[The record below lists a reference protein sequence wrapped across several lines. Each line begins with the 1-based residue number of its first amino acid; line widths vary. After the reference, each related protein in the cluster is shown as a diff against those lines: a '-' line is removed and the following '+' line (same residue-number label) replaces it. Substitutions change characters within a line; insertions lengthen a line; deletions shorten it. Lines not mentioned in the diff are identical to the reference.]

1 MTKIDRIG
9 LPSDLKRRNFLIG
22 SGAAGLAFG
31 YVAVSGVQGV
41 SDALAAGKFEPTAWY
56 SIAPDGKI
64 TVMVGKAEMG
74 QHVSSAM
81 AQIVAEE
88 LEADWRMMN
97 IQLVDNDPKY
107 NDPVLAALITGGSWS
122 VRMNF
127 DAMSRAGAA
136 GRITLIDA
144 GAAMMGV
151 PASEC
156 RASNSQ
162 VIHTKTGKKV
172 SYAKIVSDGKA
183 SKVWTADELKAIK
196 LKTPGQYTLVGQSV
210 PQLDI
215 PPKTNGTAKYGIDA
229 MVPGMLYGKP
239 VVPPVRY
246 GAKVAAVDDS
256 TAKKVKGFVK
266 AVTLDDKTGTTSGW
280 VVAVATTYDA
290 AKKAAEALK
299 IAYDKGPYA
308 NVSDQTLIDEAK
320 RLQKTEGSGQL
331 FVKKGDEA
339 AAIAGAAK
347 VLEAEYFTSINI
359 HAPLEPMNALA
370 YEKDGVWHIHTG
382 NQFASRT
389 GGIAAGAL
397 GVDPKNIV
405 LHQYFIG
412 GGFGRRL
419 DADMVIPAVL
429 ASKAVAKPV
438 KLIYAREDD
447 MAMDFTR
454 PLTYQKVKA
463 GLDADGKLVGLAHDV
478 VCAWPTARWGIPE
491 FLTPAVDKKG
501 PLDSFTVNGADF
513 WYTVPNH
520 QVRAILNEL
529 AQKATPSGQLRS
541 VAPGW
546 TFWAVESMIDEL
558 AHASGKD
565 PVDFRLALLD
575 GAGDNAGGAKKLANA
590 LRTAVGR
597 SGYGAT
603 AAAQE
608 QRHRRRLREL
618 AGARHRHLDG
628 LRRPGRGQSR
638 QRRVQGQSPDA
649 RHGSRH
655 GGQSRRRQSPDRGLG
670 AVGHVAGAVREGAA
684 RGWRASGGQLQRL
697 HAAADEPDAGP
708 RHQHHRQQRPG
719 VGLRRARR
727 HGGRAGHRQRHLQCG
742 GRPGALAADHGGGG
756 EGGDQDLTPATG
768 TKPGGGPGGAAL
780 CAWYLRVG
788 SGLMSARRFANLGR

>member
-1 MTKIDRIG
+1 MTRIDRIG

-31 YVAVSGVQGV
+31 YVAVSGVQGI

-136 GRITLIDA
+136 GRITLIEA

-172 SYAKIVSDGKA
+172 SYAKIVLDGKA

-256 TAKKVKGFVK
+256 SAKQVKGFVK

-280 VVAVATTYDA
+280 VVVVATTYDA

-520 QVRAILNEL
+520 RVRAILNEL

-603 AAAQE
+603 ALPKNSGIGVACVSSQERATATWTACAAQVE
-608 QRHRRRLREL
+608 VNPANGEFKVNRLTL
-618 AGARHRHLDG
+618 AMDLGTVVNPDGVKAQIEGSALWGMSLALFEKAPLENGALQVANFNDYTPLRMSQMPDLDISIIASNDPASGCGEPGVTVVAPAIANAIFNAVGARVRSL
-628 LRRPGRGQSR
+628 PIT
-638 QRRVQGQSPDA
+638 A
-649 RHGSRH
+649 E
-655 GGQSRRRQSPDRGLG
+655 
-670 AVGHVAGAVREGAA
+670 AV
-684 RGWRASGGQLQRL
+684 
-697 HAAADEPDAGP
+697 
-708 RHQHHRQQRPG
+708 
-719 VGLRRARR
+719 
-727 HGGRAGHRQRHLQCG
+727 
-742 GRPGALAADHGGGG
+742 
-756 EGGDQDLTPATG
+756 
-768 TKPGGGPGGAAL
+768 KAAL
-780 CAWYLRVG
+780 KT
-788 SGLMSARRFANLGR
+788 

>member
-162 VIHTKTGKKV
+162 VIHSKTGKKV

-256 TAKKVKGFVK
+256 TAKQVKGFVK

-331 FVKKGDEA
+331 FVKKGDAA

-397 GVDPKNIV
+397 GVDPKNVV

-603 AAAQE
+603 ALPKNSGIGVACVSSQERATATWTACAAQVE
-608 QRHRRRLREL
+608 VNPANGEFKVNRLTL
-618 AGARHRHLDG
+618 AMDLGTVVNPDGVKAQIEGSALWGMSLALFEKAPLENGALQVSNFNDYTPMRMSQMPDLDISIIASNDPASGCGEPGVTVIAPAIANAIFNAVGARVRSL
-628 LRRPGRGQSR
+628 PIT
-638 QRRVQGQSPDA
+638 A
-649 RHGSRH
+649 E
-655 GGQSRRRQSPDRGLG
+655 
-670 AVGHVAGAVREGAA
+670 AVKAA
-684 RGWRASGGQLQRL
+684 IK
-697 HAAADEPDAGP
+697 
-708 RHQHHRQQRPG
+708 
-719 VGLRRARR
+719 
-727 HGGRAGHRQRHLQCG
+727 
-742 GRPGALAADHGGGG
+742 
-756 EGGDQDLTPATG
+756 T
-768 TKPGGGPGGAAL
+768 
-780 CAWYLRVG
+780 
-788 SGLMSARRFANLGR
+788 

>member
-22 SGAAGLAFG
+22 SSAAGLAFG
-31 YVAVSGVQGV
+31 YVAVSGVHGI

-107 NDPVLAALITGGSWS
+107 NDPVLGALITGGSWS

-151 PASEC
+151 PAGEC

-172 SYAKIVSDGKA
+172 SYAKIVADGKA
-183 SKVWTADELKAIK
+183 GKVWTVDELKAIK
-196 LKTPGQYTLVGQSV
+196 LKTPDQYTLVGQSV

-246 GAKVAAVDDS
+246 GATVKAVDDS
-256 TAKKVKGFVK
+256 DAKKIKGFVK
-266 AVTLDDKTGTTSGW
+266 AVTLDDKTATTTGW
-280 VVAVATTYDA
+280 VVAVATTYPA
-290 AKKAAEALK
+290 AKQAAEALK
-299 IAYDKGPYA
+299 ITYDNGPNA
-308 NVSDQTLIDEAK
+308 KVSDQTLIDEAK
-320 RLQKTEGSGQL
+320 RLQKADDSGQL
-331 FVKKGDEA
+331 FVKKGDSA

-347 VLEAEYFTSINI
+347 VMEAEYLTSINI

-397 GVDPKNIV
+397 GIDPKNVV

-419 DADMVIPAVL
+419 DGDMVVPAVL

-478 VCAWPTARWGIPE
+478 VCAWPTARWGIPA
-491 FLTPAVDKKG
+491 FLTPSVDKKG
-501 PLDSFTVNGADF
+501 SLDGFTVNGADF

-520 QVRAILNEL
+520 QVRAVLNEL

-565 PVDFRLALLD
+565 PVDYRLALLD

-597 SGYGAT
+597 SGYGAVTLPKNSGIGVACVSSQERAT
-603 AAAQE
+603 ATWTACAAQVE
-608 QRHRRRLREL
+608 VNPANGEFKVNRLTL
-618 AGARHRHLDG
+618 AMDLGTVVNPDGVKAQIEGSALWGMSLALFEKAPLENGALQVSNFNDYTPLRMSQMPDLDISVIASNDPASGCGEPGVTVIAPAIANAIFNAVGARVRSL
-628 LRRPGRGQSR
+628 PIT
-638 QRRVQGQSPDA
+638 A
-649 RHGSRH
+649 E
-655 GGQSRRRQSPDRGLG
+655 
-670 AVGHVAGAVREGAA
+670 AVKAA
-684 RGWRASGGQLQRL
+684 IK
-697 HAAADEPDAGP
+697 
-708 RHQHHRQQRPG
+708 
-719 VGLRRARR
+719 
-727 HGGRAGHRQRHLQCG
+727 
-742 GRPGALAADHGGGG
+742 
-756 EGGDQDLTPATG
+756 T
-768 TKPGGGPGGAAL
+768 
-780 CAWYLRVG
+780 
-788 SGLMSARRFANLGR
+788 

>member
-1 MTKIDRIG
+1 
-9 LPSDLKRRNFLIG
+9 
-22 SGAAGLAFG
+22 
-31 YVAVSGVQGV
+31 
-41 SDALAAGKFEPTAWY
+41 
-56 SIAPDGKI
+56 
-64 TVMVGKAEMG
+64 
-74 QHVSSAM
+74 
-81 AQIVAEE
+81 
-88 LEADWRMMN
+88 
-97 IQLVDNDPKY
+97 
-107 NDPVLAALITGGSWS
+107 
-122 VRMNF
+122 MNF

-196 LKTPGQYTLVGQSV
+196 LKAPGQYTLVGQSV

-215 PPKTNGTAKYGIDA
+215 PPKTNGTAKYGIDT

-256 TAKKVKGFVK
+256 TAKQVKGFVK

-280 VVAVATTYDA
+280 VVAVATSYDA

-308 NVSDQTLIDEAK
+308 TVSDQTLIDEAK

-397 GVDPKNIV
+397 GIDPKNVV

-575 GAGDNAGGAKKLANA
+575 GAGDNAGVAKKLANA

-603 AAAQE
+603 QLPKNSGIGVACVSSQERATATWTACAAQVE
-608 QRHRRRLREL
+608 VNPANGEFKVNRLTL
-618 AGARHRHLDG
+618 AMDLGTVVNPDGVRSQIEGSALWGMSLALFEKAPLEKGALQVSNFGDYTPMRMSQMPDLDISVIASNDPASGCGEPGVTVVAPAIANAIFNAVGARVRSL
-628 LRRPGRGQSR
+628 PIT
-638 QRRVQGQSPDA
+638 A
-649 RHGSRH
+649 E
-655 GGQSRRRQSPDRGLG
+655 
-670 AVGHVAGAVREGAA
+670 AV
-684 RGWRASGGQLQRL
+684 
-697 HAAADEPDAGP
+697 
-708 RHQHHRQQRPG
+708 
-719 VGLRRARR
+719 
-727 HGGRAGHRQRHLQCG
+727 
-742 GRPGALAADHGGGG
+742 
-756 EGGDQDLTPATG
+756 
-768 TKPGGGPGGAAL
+768 KAAL
-780 CAWYLRVG
+780 KT
-788 SGLMSARRFANLGR
+788 

>member
-1 MTKIDRIG
+1 MTKFDRI
-9 LPSDLKRRNFLIG
+9 DLNRRGFLVG
-22 SGAAGLAFG
+22 ASAAGLAFG
-31 YVAVSGVQGV
+31 YAALEGISGI
-41 SDALAAGKFEPTAWY
+41 SEALAAVPFGPTAWY
-56 SIAPDGKI
+56 SIAPDGRI

-88 LEADWRMMN
+88 LEADWRMMA
-97 IQLVDNDPKY
+97 IALPDNDPKY
-107 NDPVLAALITGGSWS
+107 NDPLLGALITGGSWS

-151 PASEC
+151 PAGEC

-162 VIHTKTGKKV
+162 VIHSKTGKKV

-196 LKTPGQYTLVGQSV
+196 LKAPGTYTLIGQSV

-246 GAKVAAVDDS
+246 GATVKSVDDS
-256 TAKKVKGFVK
+256 AARKVKGFVK
-266 AVTLDDKTGTTSGW
+266 AVTLDDKTATTTGW
-280 VVAVATTYDA
+280 VVAVAATYEG
-290 AKKAAEALK
+290 AKAAAEALK
-299 IAYDKGPYA
+299 ITYDNGPNA
-308 NVSDQTLIDEAK
+308 KVSDQTLIDEAK
-320 RLQKTEGSGQL
+320 KLQGQADSGQF
-331 FVKKGDEA
+331 FVKDGDTA
-339 AAIAGAAK
+339 AAFGTAAK
-347 VLEAEYFTSINI
+347 VLEAEYTTSINI

-370 YEKDGVWHIHTG
+370 YEKDGVWHVHTG
-382 NQFASRT
+382 NQFATRT

-397 GVDPKNIV
+397 GVDPKNVV

-419 DADMVIPAVL
+419 DGDMVVPAVL
-429 ASKAVAKPV
+429 ASKAVGKPV
-438 KLIYAREDD
+438 KLIYSREDD

-463 GLDADGKLVGLAHDV
+463 GLDADGKLVGLQHDV
-478 VCAWPTARWGIPE
+478 VCAWPTARWGIPA
-491 FLTPAVDKKG
+491 FLTPSVDKKG
-501 PLDSFTVNGADF
+501 ALDGFTVNGADF

-520 QVRAILNEL
+520 KVRAVMNEL

-558 AHASGKD
+558 AHAAGKD
-565 PVDFRLALLD
+565 PVEFRLALLD
-575 GAGDNAGGAKKLANA
+575 GAGDNKGGAKKLANA

-597 SGYGAT
+597 SGYGAKELPKNSGIGIACVSSQERAT
-603 AAAQE
+603 ATWTACAAQVE
-608 QRHRRRLREL
+608 VDPSSGAFKVNRLTL
-618 AGARHRHLDG
+618 AMDLGTVVNPNGVQAQIEGSALWGMSLALFEKAPLENGALQATNFGDYTPMRMSQMPDLDISIISSNDPASGCGEPGVTVVAPAIANAIFNAVGARVRSL
-628 LRRPGRGQSR
+628 PIT
-638 QRRVQGQSPDA
+638 A
-649 RHGSRH
+649 E
-655 GGQSRRRQSPDRGLG
+655 
-670 AVGHVAGAVREGAA
+670 AVKAA
-684 RGWRASGGQLQRL
+684 MKA
-697 HAAADEPDAGP
+697 
-708 RHQHHRQQRPG
+708 
-719 VGLRRARR
+719 
-727 HGGRAGHRQRHLQCG
+727 
-742 GRPGALAADHGGGG
+742 
-756 EGGDQDLTPATG
+756 
-768 TKPGGGPGGAAL
+768 
-780 CAWYLRVG
+780 
-788 SGLMSARRFANLGR
+788 

>member
-1 MTKIDRIG
+1 MTKITRIG

-22 SGAAGLAFG
+22 SSAAGLAFG
-31 YVAVSGVQGV
+31 YVAVSGVPGI

-107 NDPVLAALITGGSWS
+107 NDPVLGALITGGSWS

-151 PASEC
+151 PAGEC

-172 SYAKIVSDGKA
+172 SYAKIVADGKA
-183 SKVWTADELKAIK
+183 GKVWTADELKAIK
-196 LKTPGQYTLVGQSV
+196 LKTPDQYTLVGQSV

-229 MVPGMLYGKP
+229 VVPGMLYGKP

-246 GAKVAAVDDS
+246 GATVKAVDDS
-256 TAKKVKGFVK
+256 AAKKVKGFVK
-266 AVTLDDKTGTTSGW
+266 AITLDDKTQTTSGW
-280 VVAVATTYDA
+280 VVAVATTYPA
-290 AKKAAEALK
+290 AKQAAEALK
-299 IAYDKGPYA
+299 ITYDNGPNA
-308 NVSDQTLIDEAK
+308 KVSDQTLIDEAK
-320 RLQKTEGSGQL
+320 RLQKADDSGQL
-331 FVKKGDEA
+331 FVKKGDSA

-347 VLEAEYFTSINI
+347 VMEAEYLTSINI

-397 GVDPKNIV
+397 GIDPKNVV

-419 DADMVIPAVL
+419 DGDMVVPAVL

-478 VCAWPTARWGIPE
+478 VCAWPTARWGIPA
-491 FLTPAVDKKG
+491 FLTPSVDKKG

-565 PVDFRLALLD
+565 PVDYRLALLD

-597 SGYGAT
+597 SGYGAVTLPKNSGIGVACVSSQERAT
-603 AAAQE
+603 ATWTACAAQVE
-608 QRHRRRLREL
+608 VNPANGEFKVNRLTL
-618 AGARHRHLDG
+618 AMDLGTVVNPDGVKSQIEGSALWGMSLALFEKAPLENGALQVSNFGDYTPMRMSQMPDLDISVIASNDPASGCGEPGVTVIAPAIANAIFNAVGARVRSL
-628 LRRPGRGQSR
+628 PIT
-638 QRRVQGQSPDA
+638 A
-649 RHGSRH
+649 E
-655 GGQSRRRQSPDRGLG
+655 
-670 AVGHVAGAVREGAA
+670 AVKAA
-684 RGWRASGGQLQRL
+684 IKA
-697 HAAADEPDAGP
+697 
-708 RHQHHRQQRPG
+708 
-719 VGLRRARR
+719 
-727 HGGRAGHRQRHLQCG
+727 
-742 GRPGALAADHGGGG
+742 
-756 EGGDQDLTPATG
+756 
-768 TKPGGGPGGAAL
+768 
-780 CAWYLRVG
+780 
-788 SGLMSARRFANLGR
+788 

>member
-1 MTKIDRIG
+1 V
-9 LPSDLKRRNFLIG
+9 
-22 SGAAGLAFG
+22 AFG
-31 YVAVSGVQGV
+31 YVAVSGVHGI

-97 IQLVDNDPKY
+97 IQLVDDDPKF
-107 NDPVLAALITGGSWS
+107 NDPVLGALLTGGSWS

-151 PASEC
+151 PAGEC

-162 VIHTKTGKKV
+162 VIHSKTGKKV
-172 SYAKIVSDGKA
+172 SYAKIVADGKA
-183 SKVWTADELKAIK
+183 SRVWTADELKAIK
-196 LKTPGQYTLVGQSV
+196 LKTPGQYTLIGQAV

-246 GAKVAAVDDS
+246 GATVKAVDDS
-256 TAKKVKGFVK
+256 GAKKVKGFVK
-266 AVTLDDKTGTTSGW
+266 AVTLDDKTATTSGW
-280 VVAVATTYDA
+280 VVAVATDYAA

-299 IAYDKGPYA
+299 IAYDNGPNA
-308 NVSDQTLIDEAK
+308 KVSDQTLIDEAK
-320 RLQKTEGSGQL
+320 RLQQAGDSGQL
-331 FVKKGDEA
+331 FVKKGDST
-339 AAIAGAAK
+339 AAIVGAAK
-347 VLEAEYFTSINI
+347 TLEAEYLTSINI

-397 GVDPKNIV
+397 GIDPKNVV

-463 GLDADGKLVGLAHDV
+463 GLDADGKLVGLSHDV

-491 FLTPAVDKKG
+491 FLTPSVDKKG
-501 PLDSFTVNGADF
+501 PLDSATVNGADF

-565 PVDFRLALLD
+565 PVDYRLALLD

-597 SGYGAT
+597 SGYGAVTLPKNSGIGVACVSSQERAT
-603 AAAQE
+603 ATWTACAAQVE
-608 QRHRRRLREL
+608 VNPANGEFKVNRLTL
-618 AGARHRHLDG
+618 AMDLGTVVNPDGVKSQIEGSALWGMSLALFEKAPLENGALQASNFGDYTPMRMSQMPDLDISVIASNDPASGCGEPGVTVIAPAIANAIFNAVGARVRSL
-628 LRRPGRGQSR
+628 PIT
-638 QRRVQGQSPDA
+638 A
-649 RHGSRH
+649 E
-655 GGQSRRRQSPDRGLG
+655 
-670 AVGHVAGAVREGAA
+670 AVKAA
-684 RGWRASGGQLQRL
+684 IKA
-697 HAAADEPDAGP
+697 
-708 RHQHHRQQRPG
+708 
-719 VGLRRARR
+719 
-727 HGGRAGHRQRHLQCG
+727 
-742 GRPGALAADHGGGG
+742 
-756 EGGDQDLTPATG
+756 
-768 TKPGGGPGGAAL
+768 
-780 CAWYLRVG
+780 
-788 SGLMSARRFANLGR
+788 

>member
-256 TAKKVKGFVK
+256 TAKQVKGFVK

-347 VLEAEYFTSINI
+347 VLEAEYLTSINI

-397 GVDPKNIV
+397 GVDPKNVV

-438 KLIYAREDD
+438 KLIYAPRRRHGDGFHPAAHLPEGEGR
-447 MAMDFTR
+447 ARRRRQAGR
-454 PLTYQKVKA
+454 P
-463 GLDADGKLVGLAHDV
+463 
-478 VCAWPTARWGIPE
+478 
-491 FLTPAVDKKG
+491 
-501 PLDSFTVNGADF
+501 GA
-513 WYTVPNH
+513 
-520 QVRAILNEL
+520 
-529 AQKATPSGQLRS
+529 
-541 VAPGW
+541 
-546 TFWAVESMIDEL
+546 
-558 AHASGKD
+558 
-565 PVDFRLALLD
+565 
-575 GAGDNAGGAKKLANA
+575 
-590 LRTAVGR
+590 
-597 SGYGAT
+597 
-603 AAAQE
+603 
-608 QRHRRRLREL
+608 RRRLRL
-618 AGARHRHLDG
+618 ADRALGHPGVPHAR
-628 LRRPGRGQSR
+628 GRQEGPAR
-638 QRRVQGQSPDA
+638 QL
-649 RHGSRH
+649 HGER
-655 GGQSRRRQSPDRGLG
+655 RGLL
-670 AVGHVAGAVREGAA
+670 VH
-684 RGWRASGGQLQRL
+684 RAQPS
-697 HAAADEPDAGP
+697 GP
-708 RHQHHRQQRPG
+708 RHPERAGAEGDAVRPASLG
-719 VGLRRARR
+719 GAGLDLLGGRKHDRRARPCC
-727 HGGRAGHRQRHLQCG
+727 RARTRSTSGSRCSTARATT
-742 GRPGALAADHGGGG
+742 RAAPRSSPMRCAPPSAVRATAP
-756 EGGDQDLTPATG
+756 QPCPRTAASASPA
-768 TKPGGGPGGAAL
+768 
-780 CAWYLRVG
+780 
-788 SGLMSARRFANLGR
+788 